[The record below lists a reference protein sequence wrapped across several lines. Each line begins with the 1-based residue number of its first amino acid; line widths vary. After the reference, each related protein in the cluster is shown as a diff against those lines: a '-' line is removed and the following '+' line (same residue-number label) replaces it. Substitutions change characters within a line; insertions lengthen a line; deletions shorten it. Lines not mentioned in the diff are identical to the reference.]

1 MNEDIQLK
9 IISLIDDGATIEN
22 SPELKMLIEASEDA
36 RKFYESLLLS
46 ESMLKRFVGGDKAE
60 QQDKK
65 IDAFIQKQ
73 LEEPKNSQRFNF
85 KTIAGFAVAASLAII
100 ALTFVDLPLNTSSE
114 EIYVPE
120 ESLYPDELIIVEQSK
135 PLIISGAEMKTLW
148 STATEIA
155 VELGVDRYEIMY
167 VVYKGN
173 IDSFVDNNIHQPRQD
188 EDYYVDLSL
197 IENLDKSFI
206 VNEVKRHMLCYC

>member
-60 QQDKK
+60 QQDIK

-85 KTIAGFAVAASLAII
+85 KPIAGFAVAASLAII
-100 ALTFVDLPLNTSSE
+100 ALTFVDLPLNISSE
-114 EIYVPE
+114 EISVPE
-120 ESLYPDELIIVEQSK
+120 DSLYPDELIIVEQSK

>member
-9 IISLIDDGATIEN
+9 IINLIDDGATIEN

-60 QQDKK
+60 QQDIK

-73 LEEPKNSQRFNF
+73 LEDPKNTQRFNF
-85 KTIAGFAVAASLAII
+85 KPIAGFAVAASLAII
-100 ALTFVDLPLNTSSE
+100 ALTFVDLPLNISSE
-114 EIYVPE
+114 EISVPE
-120 ESLYPDELIIVEQSK
+120 DSLYPDELIIVEQSE

-173 IDSFVDNNIHQPRQD
+173 IDSFVDNNIHQPKQD

-206 VNEVKRHMLCYC
+206 ANEVKRHMLCYC

>member
-60 QQDKK
+60 QQDIK

-73 LEEPKNSQRFNF
+73 LEQPKNSQRFNF
-85 KTIAGFAVAASLAII
+85 KPIAGFAVAASLAII
-100 ALTFVDLPLNTSSE
+100 ALTFVDLPLNISSE
-114 EIYVPE
+114 EISVPE
-120 ESLYPDELIIVEQSK
+120 DSLYPDELIIVEQSE

-167 VVYKGN
+167 VVYEGN
-173 IDSFVDNNIHQPRQD
+173 KDSFVDNNIHQPRQD

>member
-9 IISLIDDGATIEN
+9 IINLIDDGATIEN

-60 QQDKK
+60 QQDIK

-73 LEEPKNSQRFNF
+73 LEQPKNSQRFNF
-85 KTIAGFAVAASLAII
+85 KPIAGFAVAASLAII
-100 ALTFVDLPLNTSSE
+100 ALTFVDLPLNISSE
-114 EIYVPE
+114 EISVPE
-120 ESLYPDELIIVEQSK
+120 DSLYPDELIIVEQSE

>member
-9 IISLIDDGATIEN
+9 IINLIDDGATIEN
-22 SPELKMLIEASEDA
+22 SHELKMLIEASEDA

-46 ESMLKRFVGGDKAE
+46 ESMLKRFVGGNKAE

-85 KTIAGFAVAASLAII
+85 KPIAGFAVAASLAII

-120 ESLYPDELIIVEQSK
+120 ESLYPDELIIVEQSE

>member
-1 MNEDIQLK
+1 
-9 IISLIDDGATIEN
+9 
-22 SPELKMLIEASEDA
+22 MLIEASEDA

-60 QQDKK
+60 QQDIK

-73 LEEPKNSQRFNF
+73 LEDPKNSQRFNF
-85 KTIAGFAVAASLAII
+85 KPIAGFAVAASLAII
-100 ALTFVDLPLNTSSE
+100 ALTFVDLPLNISSE
-114 EIYVPE
+114 EISVPE
-120 ESLYPDELIIVEQSK
+120 DSLYPDELIIVEQSE

>member
-22 SPELKMLIEASEDA
+22 SPKLKMLIEASEDA

-60 QQDKK
+60 QQDIK
-65 IDAFIQKQ
+65 IDAFIQKH
-73 LEEPKNSQRFNF
+73 LEDPKNSQRFNF
-85 KTIAGFAVAASLAII
+85 KPIAGFAVAASLAII
-100 ALTFVDLPLNTSSE
+100 ALTFVDLPLNISSE
-114 EIYVPE
+114 EISVPE
-120 ESLYPDELIIVEQSK
+120 DSLYPDELIIVEQSE

-206 VNEVKRHMLCYC
+206 VNEVKSHMLCYC

>member
-9 IISLIDDGATIEN
+9 IINLIDDGATIEN

-36 RKFYESLLLS
+36 RKFYESLMLS

-60 QQDKK
+60 QQDIK

-73 LEEPKNSQRFNF
+73 LEDPKNSQRFNF
-85 KTIAGFAVAASLAII
+85 KPIAGFAVAASLAII
-100 ALTFVDLPLNTSSE
+100 ALTFVDLPLNISSE
-114 EIYVPE
+114 EISVPE
-120 ESLYPDELIIVEQSK
+120 DSLYPDELIIVEQSE

>member
-22 SPELKMLIEASEDA
+22 SPKLKMLIEASEDA
-36 RKFYESLLLS
+36 RKFYESLMLS

-60 QQDKK
+60 QQDIK

-73 LEEPKNSQRFNF
+73 LEDPKNSQRFNF
-85 KTIAGFAVAASLAII
+85 KPIAGFAVAASLAII
-100 ALTFVDLPLNTSSE
+100 ALTFVDIPLNISSE
-114 EIYVPE
+114 EISVPE
-120 ESLYPDELIIVEQSK
+120 DSLYPDELIIVEQSE

>member
-1 MNEDIQLK
+1 MNEEIQLK
-9 IISLIDDGATIEN
+9 IISLIDDGATIES
-22 SPELKMLIEASEDA
+22 SPELKMLIEASDDA
-36 RKFYESLLLS
+36 TKFYKSLLLS

-60 QQDKK
+60 KQDIK

-73 LEEPKNSQRFNF
+73 LEEQKNSQRFSF
-85 KTIAGFAVAASLAII
+85 KPIAGFAVAASLAII
-100 ALTFVDLPLNTSSE
+100 ALTFVDLPLKRSLEVIS
-114 EIYVPE
+114 IPE
-120 ESLYPDELIIVEQSK
+120 DSLYPEELIIVEESE

-167 VVYKGN
+167 VVYEGN
-173 IDSFVDNNIHQPRQD
+173 KDSFVDNNIHQPRQD

-206 VNEVKRHMLCYC
+206 VSEVKRHMLCYC

>member
-9 IISLIDDGATIEN
+9 IINLIDDGATIEN
-22 SPELKMLIEASEDA
+22 SHELKMLIEASEDA

-60 QQDKK
+60 QQDIK

-85 KTIAGFAVAASLAII
+85 KPIAGFAVAASLAII
-100 ALTFVDLPLNTSSE
+100 VLTFVDIPLNISSE
-114 EIYVPE
+114 EISISEDSP
-120 ESLYPDELIIVEQSK
+120 YPDELIIVEQSK

-167 VVYKGN
+167 VVYEGN
-173 IDSFVDNNIHQPRQD
+173 KDSFVDNNIHQPRQD

>member
-22 SPELKMLIEASEDA
+22 SPKLKMLIEASEDA

-60 QQDKK
+60 QQDIK

-73 LEEPKNSQRFNF
+73 LEQPKNSQRFNF
-85 KTIAGFAVAASLAII
+85 KPIAGFAVAASLAII
-100 ALTFVDLPLNTSSE
+100 ALTFVDLPLNISSE
-114 EIYVPE
+114 EISVPE
-120 ESLYPDELIIVEQSK
+120 DSLYPDELIIVEQSE

>member
-46 ESMLKRFVGGDKAE
+46 ESMLKKLVGGDKAK
-60 QQDKK
+60 QQDVK

-73 LEEPKNSQRFNF
+73 LEERKNSQRFNF
-85 KTIAGFAVAASLAII
+85 KPIAGFAMAASLAII

-114 EIYVPE
+114 EIPIPE
-120 ESLYPDELIIVEQSK
+120 DNPYPEELIIVEQSE
-135 PLIISGAEMKTLW
+135 PLIISGNEMKTLW

-167 VVYKGN
+167 VVYEGN
-173 IDSFVDNNIHQPRQD
+173 KDSFVDNNIHQPRQD

>member
-9 IISLIDDGATIEN
+9 IINLIDDGATIEN

-60 QQDKK
+60 QQDIK

-73 LEEPKNSQRFNF
+73 LEDPKNTQRFNF
-85 KTIAGFAVAASLAII
+85 KPIAGFAVAASLAII
-100 ALTFVDLPLNTSSE
+100 ALTFVDLPLNISSE
-114 EIYVPE
+114 EISVPE
-120 ESLYPDELIIVEQSK
+120 DSLYPDELIIVEQSE

-148 STATEIA
+148 STATGIA

-173 IDSFVDNNIHQPRQD
+173 IDSFVDNNIHQPKQD

-206 VNEVKRHMLCYC
+206 ANEVKRHMLCYC

>member
-9 IISLIDDGATIEN
+9 IISLIDDDATIEN

-46 ESMLKRFVGGDKAE
+46 ESMLKRFVGGDKVE
-60 QQDKK
+60 QQDIK

-73 LEEPKNSQRFNF
+73 LKEPKNSQRFNF
-85 KTIAGFAVAASLAII
+85 KPIAGFAVAASLAII
-100 ALTFVDLPLNTSSE
+100 ALTFVDLPLNISSE
-114 EIYVPE
+114 ELSIPE
-120 ESLYPDELIIVEQSK
+120 ESLYPEELIIVEQSE

-148 STATEIA
+148 SAATEIA

-167 VVYKGN
+167 VVYEGN
-173 IDSFVDNNIHQPRQD
+173 KDSFVDNNIHQPRQD
-188 EDYYVDLSL
+188 QDYYIDLSL
-197 IENLDKSFI
+197 IENLDKNFI
-206 VNEVKRHMLCYC
+206 VNEVKRHILCYC

>member
-22 SPELKMLIEASEDA
+22 SPKLKMLIEASEDA

-60 QQDKK
+60 QQDIK

-73 LEEPKNSQRFNF
+73 LEQPKNSQRFNF
-85 KTIAGFAVAASLAII
+85 KPIAGFAVAASLAII
-100 ALTFVDLPLNTSSE
+100 ALTFVDLPLNISSE
-114 EIYVPE
+114 EISVPE
-120 ESLYPDELIIVEQSK
+120 DSLYPDELIIVEQSE

-167 VVYKGN
+167 VVYEGN
-173 IDSFVDNNIHQPRQD
+173 KDSFVDNNIHQPRQD

>member
-22 SPELKMLIEASEDA
+22 SPKLKMLIEASEDA

-60 QQDKK
+60 QQDIK

-85 KTIAGFAVAASLAII
+85 KPIAGFAVAASLAII
-100 ALTFVDLPLNTSSE
+100 ALTFVDLPLNISSE
-114 EIYVPE
+114 EISVPE
-120 ESLYPDELIIVEQSK
+120 DSLYPDELIIVEQSE

-167 VVYKGN
+167 VVYEGN
-173 IDSFVDNNIHQPRQD
+173 KDSFVDNNIHQPRQD

>member
-60 QQDKK
+60 QQDIK

-73 LEEPKNSQRFNF
+73 LEQPKNSQRFNF
-85 KTIAGFAVAASLAII
+85 KPIAGFAVAASLAII
-100 ALTFVDLPLNTSSE
+100 ALTFVDLPLNISSE
-114 EIYVPE
+114 EISVPE
-120 ESLYPDELIIVEQSK
+120 DSLYPDELIIVEQSE

>member
-9 IISLIDDGATIEN
+9 IINLIDDGATIEN
-22 SPELKMLIEASEDA
+22 SHELKMLIEASEDA

-46 ESMLKRFVGGDKAE
+46 ESMLKRFVGGNKAE

-85 KTIAGFAVAASLAII
+85 KPIAGFAVAASLAII
-100 ALTFVDLPLNTSSE
+100 VLTFVDIPLNISSE
-114 EIYVPE
+114 EISISEDSP
-120 ESLYPDELIIVEQSK
+120 YPDELIIVEQSK

-167 VVYKGN
+167 VVYEGN
-173 IDSFVDNNIHQPRQD
+173 KDSFVDNNIHQPRQD

>member
-60 QQDKK
+60 QQDIK

-85 KTIAGFAVAASLAII
+85 KPIAGFAVAASLAII
-100 ALTFVDLPLNTSSE
+100 ALTFVDLPLNISSE
-114 EIYVPE
+114 EISVPE
-120 ESLYPDELIIVEQSK
+120 DSLYPDELIIVEQSE

>member
-46 ESMLKRFVGGDKAE
+46 ESMLKKLVGGDKAK
-60 QQDKK
+60 QQDVK

-73 LEEPKNSQRFNF
+73 LEERKNSQRFNF
-85 KTIAGFAVAASLAII
+85 KPIAGFAMAASLAII

-114 EIYVPE
+114 EIPIPE
-120 ESLYPDELIIVEQSK
+120 DSPYPEELIIVEQSE
-135 PLIISGAEMKTLW
+135 PLIISGNEMKTLW

-167 VVYKGN
+167 VVYEGN
-173 IDSFVDNNIHQPRQD
+173 KDSFVDNNIHQPRQD
-188 EDYYVDLSL
+188 EDYFVDLSL

-206 VNEVKRHMLCYC
+206 VNEV

>member
-9 IISLIDDGATIEN
+9 IISLIDDGETIEN

-60 QQDKK
+60 QQDIK
-65 IDAFIQKQ
+65 INTFIQKQ
-73 LEEPKNSQRFNF
+73 LEQPKNSQRFNF
-85 KTIAGFAVAASLAII
+85 KPIAGFAVAASLAII
-100 ALTFVDLPLNTSSE
+100 ALTFVDLPLNISSE
-114 EIYVPE
+114 EISVPE
-120 ESLYPDELIIVEQSK
+120 DSLYPDELIIVEQSE

>member
-22 SPELKMLIEASEDA
+22 SSELKMLIEASEDA

-60 QQDKK
+60 QQDIK

-85 KTIAGFAVAASLAII
+85 KPIAGFAVAASLAII
-100 ALTFVDLPLNTSSE
+100 ALTFVDIPLNISSE
-114 EIYVPE
+114 EISISEDSP
-120 ESLYPDELIIVEQSK
+120 YPDELIIVEQSK

-173 IDSFVDNNIHQPRQD
+173 IDSFEDNNIHQPRQD

>member
-22 SPELKMLIEASEDA
+22 SPKLKMLIEASEDA

-60 QQDKK
+60 QQDIK

-73 LEEPKNSQRFNF
+73 LEDPKNSQRFNF
-85 KTIAGFAVAASLAII
+85 KPIAGFAVAASLAII
-100 ALTFVDLPLNTSSE
+100 ALTFVDIPLNISSE
-114 EIYVPE
+114 EISVPE
-120 ESLYPDELIIVEQSK
+120 DSLYPDELIIVEQSE

>member
-9 IISLIDDGATIEN
+9 IINLIDDGATIEN

-73 LEEPKNSQRFNF
+73 LEEPKNSQRFN
-85 KTIAGFAVAASLAII
+85 S
-100 ALTFVDLPLNTSSE
+100 N
-114 EIYVPE
+114 Y
-120 ESLYPDELIIVEQSK
+120 
-135 PLIISGAEMKTLW
+135 
-148 STATEIA
+148 
-155 VELGVDRYEIMY
+155 
-167 VVYKGN
+167 
-173 IDSFVDNNIHQPRQD
+173 
-188 EDYYVDLSL
+188 
-197 IENLDKSFI
+197 
-206 VNEVKRHMLCYC
+206 

>member
-9 IISLIDDGATIEN
+9 IINLIDDGATIEN

-85 KTIAGFAVAASLAII
+85 KPIAGFAVAASLAII
-100 ALTFVDLPLNTSSE
+100 ALTFVDLPLN
-114 EIYVPE
+114 I
-120 ESLYPDELIIVEQSK
+120 
-135 PLIISGAEMKTLW
+135 
-148 STATEIA
+148 
-155 VELGVDRYEIMY
+155 
-167 VVYKGN
+167 
-173 IDSFVDNNIHQPRQD
+173 
-188 EDYYVDLSL
+188 SL
-197 IENLDKSFI
+197 IFCHL
-206 VNEVKRHMLCYC
+206 VNFLMLP

>member
-22 SPELKMLIEASEDA
+22 SSELKMLIEASEDA

-60 QQDKK
+60 QQDIK

-73 LEEPKNSQRFNF
+73 LEDPKNTQRFNF
-85 KTIAGFAVAASLAII
+85 KPIAGFAVAASLAII
-100 ALTFVDLPLNTSSE
+100 ALTFVDLPLNISSE
-114 EIYVPE
+114 EISVPE
-120 ESLYPDELIIVEQSK
+120 DSLYPDELIIVEQSK

-173 IDSFVDNNIHQPRQD
+173 IDSFVDNNIHQPKQD

-206 VNEVKRHMLCYC
+206 ANEVKRHMLCYC

>member
-1 MNEDIQLK
+1 MNEDIQFK

-60 QQDKK
+60 QQDIK

-85 KTIAGFAVAASLAII
+85 KPIAGFAVAASLAII
-100 ALTFVDLPLNTSSE
+100 ALTFVDLPLNISSE
-114 EIYVPE
+114 EISVPE
-120 ESLYPDELIIVEQSK
+120 DSLYPDELIIVEQSE

-167 VVYKGN
+167 VVYEGN
-173 IDSFVDNNIHQPRQD
+173 KDSFVDNNIHQPRQD

>member
-22 SPELKMLIEASEDA
+22 SPKLKMLIEVSEDA

-46 ESMLKRFVGGDKAE
+46 ESMLKRFIGGDKAE

-85 KTIAGFAVAASLAII
+85 KPIAGFAVAASLAIV
-100 ALTFVDLPLNTSSE
+100 ALTFVDIPLNISSE
-114 EIYVPE
+114 EISISE
-120 ESLYPDELIIVEQSK
+120 DSLYPDELIIVEQSK

-167 VVYKGN
+167 VVYEGN
-173 IDSFVDNNIHQPRQD
+173 KDSFVDNNIHKPRQD

>member
-36 RKFYESLLLS
+36 REFYESLLLS

-60 QQDKK
+60 QQDIK

-73 LEEPKNSQRFNF
+73 LEDPKNSQRFNF
-85 KTIAGFAVAASLAII
+85 KPIAGFAVAASLAII
-100 ALTFVDLPLNTSSE
+100 ALTFVDLPLNISSE
-114 EIYVPE
+114 EISVPE
-120 ESLYPDELIIVEQSK
+120 DSLYPDELIIVEQSE

>member
-9 IISLIDDGATIEN
+9 IINLIDDGATIEN

-36 RKFYESLLLS
+36 RKFYESLMLS

-60 QQDKK
+60 QQDIK

-73 LEEPKNSQRFNF
+73 LEDPKNSQRFNF
-85 KTIAGFAVAASLAII
+85 KPIAGFAVAASLAII
-100 ALTFVDLPLNTSSE
+100 ALTFVDLPLNISSE
-114 EIYVPE
+114 EISVPE
-120 ESLYPDELIIVEQSK
+120 DSLYPDELIIVEQSE

-188 EDYYVDLSL
+188 EDYYCLLYTSPSPRDLARSRMP
-197 IENLDKSFI
+197 SSA
-206 VNEVKRHMLCYC
+206 

>member
-22 SPELKMLIEASEDA
+22 SPKLKMLIEASEDA

-60 QQDKK
+60 QQDIK
-65 IDAFIQKQ
+65 INTFIQKQ
-73 LEEPKNSQRFNF
+73 LEQPKNSQRFNF
-85 KTIAGFAVAASLAII
+85 KPIAGFAVAASLAII
-100 ALTFVDLPLNTSSE
+100 ALTFADLPLNISSE

-120 ESLYPDELIIVEQSK
+120 ESLYPDELIIVEQSE

>member
-1 MNEDIQLK
+1 MNEDIQFK

-60 QQDKK
+60 QQDIK

-73 LEEPKNSQRFNF
+73 LEQPKNSQRFNF
-85 KTIAGFAVAASLAII
+85 KPIAGFAVAASLAII
-100 ALTFVDLPLNTSSE
+100 ALTFVDLPLNISSE
-114 EIYVPE
+114 EISVPE
-120 ESLYPDELIIVEQSK
+120 DSLYPDELIIVEQSE

>member
-22 SPELKMLIEASEDA
+22 SPKLKMLIEASEDA

-60 QQDKK
+60 QQDIK
-65 IDAFIQKQ
+65 INTFIQKQ
-73 LEEPKNSQRFNF
+73 LEQPKNSQRFNF
-85 KTIAGFAVAASLAII
+85 KPIAGFAVAASLAII
-100 ALTFVDLPLNTSSE
+100 ALTFVDLPLNISSE
-114 EIYVPE
+114 EISVPE
-120 ESLYPDELIIVEQSK
+120 DSLYPDELIIVEQSE

-167 VVYKGN
+167 VVYEGN
-173 IDSFVDNNIHQPRQD
+173 KDSFVDNNIHQPRQD